1 MSKRCI
7 LIVLDSVGI
16 GEMPDANEYGDKGTN
31 TLGNIY
37 KKCNGINIP
46 KLRDIGIGN
55 INGGEILGKV
65 DNPIGS
71 FGKAAEKSKGKDTVT
86 GHWEMSGVILETPLN
101 TYPNGFSDEIINEF
115 KEKTGVKGILGNKV
129 ASGTAIIEE
138 LGEKHMKTGFPIIY
152 TSADSVF
159 QIAAHEDII
168 PLEKLYKMC
177 EIARKMLVG
186 NNTVGRVI
194 ARPFIGEKGNFKRT
208 SNRRDYSLDPFGKT
222 MLEYIKENNMK
233 VAAVGKIEDIFNK
246 KGITDAVHIKN
257 NMDGVDK
264 TLDYMDTINDGLI
277 FTNLVDFDMLY
288 GHRNDPEGYKKAL
301 EDFDNRLDEIKS
313 KLKNEDILIIT
324 ADHGCDPTTSSTDHS
339 REYIPILI
347 YGNNIKQ
354 GINIGIRSSFT
365 DIGCTILDY
374 LGINNNIKGTSFLK
388 EVLK

>member
-194 ARPFIGEKGNFKRT
+194 ARPFIGEKGSFKRT
-208 SNRRDYSLDPFGKT
+208 SNRRTKYS
-222 MLEYIKENNMK
+222 
-233 VAAVGKIEDIFNK
+233 
-246 KGITDAVHIKN
+246 
-257 NMDGVDK
+257 
-264 TLDYMDTINDGLI
+264 
-277 FTNLVDFDMLY
+277 
-288 GHRNDPEGYKKAL
+288 
-301 EDFDNRLDEIKS
+301 EIQ
-313 KLKNEDILIIT
+313 EIL
-324 ADHGCDPTTSSTDHS
+324 
-339 REYIPILI
+339 L
-347 YGNNIKQ
+347 
-354 GINIGIRSSFT
+354 
-365 DIGCTILDY
+365 
-374 LGINNNIKGTSFLK
+374 
-388 EVLK
+388 